1 MIAVHIFETMLLCA
15 CSIKV
20 KERRKMLSLRQSM
33 AFNRNILNIL
43 RVVEVSNVITNQ
55 YNETNTH
62 L

>member
-1 MIAVHIFETMLLCA
+1 MIAVHIFETMLQCA

-43 RVVEVSNVITNQ
+43 RVVEVSNVVANQ

>member
-1 MIAVHIFETMLLCA
+1 
-15 CSIKV
+15 
-20 KERRKMLSLRQSM
+20 MLSLRQSM

-43 RVVEVSNVITNQ
+43 RVVEVGNVVTNQ